1 MTRIDAASPARHS
14 RRHSSSPARPVPR
27 VAVWIALVLALT
39 LVLGVGAVAAAPL
52 ISRLALRPS
61 PSVSAS
67 ARKLHSQPATTAT
80 QPVAAIP
87 TATAESASSAPGTIT
102 IAAVGDL
109 LFDLGPRRLIAAQG
123 GAAPLAKVASRLR
136 AADLTIANLETP
148 LSNRGAAVAGKPAH
162 LIFNGDP
169 RGILSLT
176 TAGVDLVSIAN
187 NHAMDHG
194 RLALTDTLAALDKAG
209 IGHAGAGMNTAA
221 AWKPAIVTVKGRR
234 IAYVAATENIPAHFL
249 SSSTRGGVA
258 NGNDLTRLVA
268 AVRAAHKQAD
278 IVIVS
283 VHWGVEQS
291 YTPTARQKHDARA
304 LIDAGADVVLSH
316 HPHVMQGIDTY
327 KGKLI
332 AYSLGNFLFPYKTVE
347 GRKSF
352 ILRFE
357 YGRKG
362 VANITAVPVYLGE
375 WGRPVVQTG
384 ASARSILGRLAA
396 ISKPMGTRLTIK
408 GDIGYI
414 KP

>member
-61 PSVSAS
+61 PSVSAD
-67 ARKLHSQPATTAT
+67 ARKLHSRPAATAT

-87 TATAESASSAPGTIT
+87 TTTAESASSAPATIT

-136 AADLTIANLETP
+136 AADLTIANLETT

-194 RLALTDTLAALDKAG
+194 QLALTDTLAALDKAR
-209 IGHAGAGMNTAA
+209 IGHAGAGMNTTA

-234 IAYVAATENIPAHFL
+234 IAYVTATQVLPAHFL
-249 SSSTRGGVA
+249 PSSTRGGVA

-268 AVRAAHKQAD
+268 TVRAAHKQAD

-291 YTPTARQKHDARA
+291 YTPTACQKHDARA

-332 AYSLGNFLFPYKTVE
+332 AYSLGNFLFPYKTVA